1 MEKYF
6 TQTQGLLNALQA
18 TSSKEEMKRAEEAG
32 SEIWEAI
39 KAITDKHQLNVQEMM
54 NATIACHLTIMEVAM
69 EQIKEKMEGDEL

>member
-6 TQTQGLLNALQA
+6 AQTQGILNALQA

-69 EQIKEKMEGDEL
+69 EQIKEEMEGDEL

>member
-18 TSSKEEMKRAEEAG
+18 TSNKEEMKRAEVAG

-54 NATIACHLTIMEVAM
+54 NATIACHLSIMEVAM

>member
-6 TQTQGLLNALQA
+6 AQTQGILNALQA

-54 NATIACHLTIMEVAM
+54 NAAIACHLTIMEVAM

>member
-18 TSSKEEMKRAEEAG
+18 TSNKEEMKRAEVAG

>member
-39 KAITDKHQLNVQEMM
+39 KTITDKHQLNVQEMM